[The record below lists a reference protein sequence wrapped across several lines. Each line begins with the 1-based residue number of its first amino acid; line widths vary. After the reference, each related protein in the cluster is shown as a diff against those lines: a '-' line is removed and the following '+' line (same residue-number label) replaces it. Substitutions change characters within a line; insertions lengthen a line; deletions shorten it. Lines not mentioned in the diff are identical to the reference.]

1 MIFNINSEKGSRLK
15 RSLYIPTIK
24 SLLVSALILTGIH
37 ASVQAQDTIRYTK
50 PSWYFGAAAGAAGG
64 EYLGEKGAASLR
76 SGRQVE
82 QLQKE
87 IKGKSGTPLNKLN
100 KYEMKD

>member
-1 MIFNINSEKGSRLK
+1 MAIQRGATTLGAGAGGFVGG
-15 RSLYIPTIK
+15 P
-24 SLLVSALILTGIH
+24 
-37 ASVQAQDTIRYTK
+37 
-50 PSWYFGAAAGAAGG
+50 FGAAAGAAGG